1 MALPALRLTRL
12 ILQDFRSWAALDARF
27 EAPVLVVTGPNG
39 VGKTNLLEA
48 ISLLAPGRGMRG
60 AKIGDLGRR
69 TGEGAR
75 PWAVSGRLETPTGAL
90 DLGTGTPP
98 DGPRDKRTFRLDGQP
113 VRAQGELAA
122 HIAVVWLTPQMDR
135 LFQEGASERR
145 RFLDRLVWALEPSH
159 ARAVAAYE
167 NATAQRNR
175 LLAERRGDA
184 AWLAALED
192 AMASHGVAAVA
203 ARRALVNR
211 LNAVLAG
218 GVVGAFPIARLSL
231 ACPIAAALE
240 EAPALAVEERLRAEL
255 AANRARDA
263 AAGGAAAGAHR
274 TDLRMVHAE
283 KEVPA
288 ELCSTGEQ
296 KALLVSVVLGHAVL
310 IGRARGFAPILLLD
324 EVAAH
329 LDEGRREALFA
340 ALAALPAQSVLTGT
354 DAAMFAP
361 LAGLAERFSA
371 QASGLV
377 PGG

>member
-1 MALPALRLTRL
+1 MLK
-12 ILQDFRSWAALDARF
+12 DFRSWAALEARF
-27 EAPVLVVTGPNG
+27 QAPVLVVTGPNG

-69 TGEGAR
+69 VGEDAL
-75 PWAVSGRLETPTGAL
+75 PWAVSGRLATPTGEV
-90 DLGTGTPP
+90 DIGTGTPP
-98 DGPRDKRTFRLDGQP
+98 DGPLDKRTFRLDGMP
-113 VRAQGELAA
+113 VKAQTELAA

-184 AWLAALED
+184 GWLAALED

-203 ARRALVNR
+203 ARRALVQR

-218 GVVGAFPIARLSL
+218 GVVGAFPIARLDL

-240 EAPALAVEERLRAEL
+240 EMPALEVEERLRADL

-263 AAGGAAAGAHR
+263 AAGSAAVGAHK
-274 TDLRMVHAE
+274 TDLRMTHAE
-283 KEVPA
+283 KNVPA

-296 KALLVSVVLGHAVL
+296 KALLVSVVLGHAAL
-310 IGRARGFAPILLLD
+310 IGAARGFAPLLLLD

-329 LDEGRREALFA
+329 LDEGRRTALFE

-354 DAAMFAP
+354 DAAMFEP
-361 LAGLAERFSA
+361 LAGVAERFT
-371 QASGLV
+371 ASPEGLSSLS
-377 PGG
+377 